1 MVLNMA
7 DLAFLALFDVDF
19 PTFPV
24 HRTQYMDPEDGVYEY
39 SGKKGEQDG
48 VEYEN
53 VPLEVAASSGEPH
66 RLEGIEEINQSAER
80 NQHGIQ
86 CDE

>member
-53 VPLEVAASSGEPH
+53 VPLEVAASSGEYH
-66 RLEGIEEINQSAER
+66 SLERIEEIHYAGER
-80 NQHGIQ
+80 NQHRVQ